1 MSRSVLAL
9 TGRRWPRRQAGIP
22 NSASGCLLVDRL
34 RSIGPSVIWHARVM
48 GAMMEQDVDRF
59 LRVLEGERGFSLNTI
74 AAYRND
80 LGQFIVFLHG
90 ATTGPEPSAGAA
102 ADGPVGIWEELTDRH
117 LTTYLLHLRE
127 REYASSTVAR
137 KTAAIKSF
145 CHFLLG
151 EGRMRVDPAAK
162 MAAPKVD
169 KYVPRAITPEEVSRL
184 LDQPGQSTSATKPE
198 AIRDQAMLETLYATG
213 VRVSELVALDID
225 DLDLGAGAIRC
236 AGRSSRERRVPL
248 RESAVRSLDRYL
260 GEARPAIALTESDAL
275 FLNHRGSRL
284 TRQGFWLILKS
295 YARQAEIAD
304 ITPHTLRHTFATHA
318 LRHGAELRDVQQMLG
333 HVSISTTQVY
343 RQLVADA
350 RRVAEPPVIVRYT
363 GAEGDEEAIRDENVQ
378 DAGSDSGPDL
388 AGAVVDRLPALEP
401 TTGVTGPRSS

>member
-1 MSRSVLAL
+1 M
-9 TGRRWPRRQAGIP
+9 
-22 NSASGCLLVDRL
+22 D
-34 RSIGPSVIWHARVM
+34 
-48 GAMMEQDVDRF
+48 QDVDRF
-59 LRVLEGERGFSLNTI
+59 LRILEGERGFSVNTI
-74 AAYRND
+74 VAYRND
-80 LGQFIVFLHG
+80 LAQFIVFLRERSAASAN
-90 ATTGPEPSAGAA
+90 ATGDVGVDA
-102 ADGPVGIWEELTDRH
+102 PVAIWEDLTDQH

-162 MAAPKVD
+162 MASPKVD
-169 KYVPRAITPEEVSRL
+169 KYVPRAISAEEVSRL
-184 LDQPGQSTSATKPE
+184 LDQPSQSVAATKPE

-213 VRVSELVALDID
+213 MRVSELVALDID
-225 DLDLGAGAIRC
+225 DLDLGAAAIRC

-260 GEARPAIALTESDAL
+260 GDARPAIVLTDSDAL

-295 YARQAEIAD
+295 YAKQADIAD

-318 LRHGAELRDVQQMLG
+318 LRRGAELKDVQQMLG

-343 RQLVADA
+343 RQLAGETTRDTWA
-350 RRVAEPPVIVRYT
+350 PIIIRHKDHHPDEQPMDDGSGAANPP
-363 GAEGDEEAIRDENVQ
+363 
-378 DAGSDSGPDL
+378 L
-388 AGAVVDRLPALEP
+388 AGAAAESAPEAESSPVVAGQP
-401 TTGVTGPRSS
+401 SSSP

>member
-1 MSRSVLAL
+1 
-9 TGRRWPRRQAGIP
+9 
-22 NSASGCLLVDRL
+22 
-34 RSIGPSVIWHARVM
+34 M
-48 GAMMEQDVDRF
+48 GARMEQDVDRF

-80 LGQFIVFLHG
+80 LGQFMVFLHDR
-90 ATTGPEPSAGAA
+90 PSSSPAPSGSIAGHE
-102 ADGPVGIWEELTDRH
+102 PVGIWEELTDQH

-162 MAAPKVD
+162 MASPKVD
-169 KYVPRAITPEEVSRL
+169 KYVPRAITADEVSRL
-184 LDQPGQSTSATKPE
+184 LDQPSRSPAASKPE

-225 DLDLGAGAIRC
+225 DLDLGAGAMRC
-236 AGRSSRERRVPL
+236 AGRSTRERLVPL

-260 GEARPAIALTESDAL
+260 VDARPAIALTESDAL
-275 FLNHRGSRL
+275 FVNHRGSRL

-295 YARQAEIAD
+295 YAKQAEIAD

-343 RQLVADA
+343 RQLASDA
-350 RRVAEPPVIVRYT
+350 GPAAETPIVIRHHPLDLDEEPAPVFQGET
-363 GAEGDEEAIRDENVQ
+363 SGAER
-378 DAGSDSGPDL
+378 SDTAD
-388 AGAVVDRLPALEP
+388 DRLPETEP
-401 TTGVTGPRSS
+401 SPAVVGRPTS